1 MTGSSYEDGASS
13 SAPVY
18 TGELE
23 YDREWEEPP
32 QSSPEDTEEWEEP
45 PPSFEPGYTGEW
57 EDDVFVCFRGKDT
70 RRLFT
75 SHLAGRLREN
85 GIKVF
90 IDDNL
95 EKTENIA
102 KLLSI
107 LAKSAISVVIF
118 SENFADSSYCLREV
132 AIIQERLIYF
142 GHRVLPI
149 FYRVTPED
157 AIVDNVLKKLADMS
171 ASGQSDALVG
181 MEPRIWKLQQL
192 LTMDAGTSNDAHVIG
207 IWGMGGNISSLI
219 DLDVGHR
226 RELLSRLKVVLLL
239 DNVETLQQLEKLL
252 LGGIPDPT
260 NLFGPKSVIIITSRN
275 HGVLKHAKYW
285 KSFLNGLK
293 MEIEPEIHDVLFTSY
308 CALKSEEQS
317 LFMDI
322 ACFPFYGD
330 KSGLIRVFAS
340 SYNSVYSLVDELIDK
355 SLLISVRSDE
365 SDNCY
370 ELVAVHDLLVEMAW
384 NIVKAQ
390 PVPSRL
396 KNADDVS
403 KLFAIEESKESG
415 WFKAKTT
422 YKHTKNAFE
431 G

>member
-157 AIVDNVLKKLADMS
+157 VNDHELCKAIVDNVLKKLADMS

-207 IWGMGGNISSLI
+207 IWGMGGVECEVEEQVMKLYSNLLSQNISSLI

-275 HGVLKHAKYW
+275 HGVLKHAKVKIY
-285 KSFLNGLK
+285 NVEGLDFS
-293 MEIEPEIHDVLFTSY
+293 ESLALF
-308 CALKSEEQS
+308 S
-317 LFMDI
+317 LRAFRQLSHFDDLMDLH
-322 ACFPFYGD
+322 FWPY
-330 KSGLIRVFAS
+330 
-340 SYNSVYSLVDELIDK
+340 
-355 SLLISVRSDE
+355 
-365 SDNCY
+365 
-370 ELVAVHDLLVEMAW
+370 
-384 NIVKAQ
+384 
-390 PVPSRL
+390 
-396 KNADDVS
+396 
-403 KLFAIEESKESG
+403 
-415 WFKAKTT
+415 
-422 YKHTKNAFE
+422 HTARATL
-431 G
+431 